1 MAHGFLNPTDLR
13 RERNF
18 TGAIVSGIG
27 KRIGKASDMA
37 RKERAY
43 ASKKAKDQD
52 TTLKDEGMGGR
63 GYFFQRALG
72 STFGGD
78 RVARTRGRFESDP
91 PDGRDPSKTQQGRF
105 RGGFNYDFS
114 TGGALARVT
123 SPEESP
129 IDPVNVSVMDDDPSS
144 GGAPALSPGFVSLG
158 GAVQNA
164 LSAGSDVI
172 NPEIL
177 PPEPGPGLGGGSVAG
192 SLGQSAIDVNAT
204 EIKDVVRAL
213 KFVELKIDSS
223 AQQTVSAIQSSSA
236 TNADGLRR
244 LGSLNAA
251 LAKQQM
257 QHQTQMLQQQMMLQ
271 QQLADRQQ
279 AQLEASKTF
288 GRDTSDAISPED
300 GPQDEEKKGG
310 GLGGLLKGLLG
321 PLGGLGNMLG
331 GGLDLM
337 GGRYMRRSPGAGR
350 QVGARR
356 RLAGMRAGR
365 ARRGVGGLL
374 GRGKGLIGRG
384 LGRVAGKGALKGLGK
399 GLGKAALK
407 KIPVAGL
414 LAGALFAGQ
423 RAMAGDWAGAGLE
436 LASGGASL
444 VPGFGT
450 AASVGLDAALMAR
463 DMSMPQMAAGG
474 ITDGPKS
481 GYPVMKHGKELT
493 FSAEGPEAK
502 KIFKAMGGGYLD
514 AQLERKKDVA
524 EIGVAANSKGTPGGS
539 GRAWWDFL
547 GWAGTGNNNEPKWKE
562 AAEQSAANLSG
573 MSWNMGGGVNTTPA
587 SDAAA
592 PSTRSPNRFQRRSRG
607 ENAGMGRAVFGETGR
622 VFNAAG
628 YVHGHFQ
635 TTDGTKQDVVNDVLP
650 VIKQLLASGV
660 TDVSISSGDTFKKD
674 MDDAQIRALIEKGMS
689 QHTHSGDGRSVDIF
703 VPKGTPVPFPLTD
716 VRTAGGREGR
726 SGVLPG
732 SGKVWVG
739 HLTPDSKGGMNPSAT
754 QEPSVEPAA
763 ETPSVTPVSAVPST
777 TPDPLA
783 ASAAVQQSSANGGNI
798 QLAAMMSSF
807 QQSMNALQQSQA
819 MQPQSPGMAFSLA
832 STGLGGTGTAPY
844 LNTLGIQSLK

>member
-13 RERNF
+13 KERNF

-43 ASKKAKDQD
+43 ASKKAKEQD

-63 GYFFQRALG
+63 GYFFKRALG

-78 RVARTRGRFESDP
+78 RVARTRGRFETDP
-91 PDGRDPSKTQQGRF
+91 PEGRDPSKTQQGRF

-129 IDPVNVSVMDDDPSS
+129 IDPVDVSVMDDDPSG
-144 GGAPALSPGFVSLG
+144 GGAPALSPGFISLG

-223 AQQTVSAIQSSSA
+223 AQQTVSAIQSSAA

-244 LGSLNAA
+244 LGSLNSA

-288 GRDTSDAISPED
+288 GRDASDAISPEG
-300 GPQDEEKKGG
+300 GPQDEANKGG
-310 GLGGLLKGLLG
+310 GLGGLLKGLLS
-321 PLGGLGNMLG
+321 GGG
-331 GGLDLM
+331 GGLLRAGA
-337 GGRYMRRSPGAGR
+337 GGLLRGAGR
-350 QVGARR
+350 GIR
-356 RLAGMRAGR
+356 
-365 ARRGVGGLL
+365 GGL
-374 GRGKGLIGRG
+374 RTGKGVFSKG
-384 LGRVAGKGALKGLGK
+384 LGRVGQRAALAIGGKGLAKGVGK

-407 KIPVAGL
+407 KIPAIGL

-423 RAMAGDWAGAGLE
+423 RAMAGDLTGAGLE

-444 VPGFGT
+444 IPGLGT
-450 AASVGLDAALMAR
+450 AASVGIDAALMAR
-463 DMSMPQMAAGG
+463 DATMPQMAAGG
-474 ITDGPKS
+474 ITDGPQS

-547 GWAGTGNNNEPKWKE
+547 GWAGTGNNNEPKWKD
-562 AAEQSAANLSG
+562 AAETSAANLSA

-587 SDAAA
+587 SNAAA
-592 PSTRSPNRFQRRSRG
+592 PSTRSPNRFERRSRG
-607 ENAGMGRAVFGETGR
+607 ENKNAGMGRAVFGETGR
-622 VFNAAG
+622 VFNKAG

-635 TTDGTKQDVVNDVLP
+635 TNDGTKQDVINDVLP

-716 VRTAGGREGR
+716 VRTAGGNEGR
-726 SGVLPG
+726 SGILPG

-763 ETPSVTPVSAVPST
+763 KTPSVTPVSAVPST

-783 ASAAVQQSSANGGNI
+783 ASAAVQQSSANGGNT
-798 QLAAMMSSF
+798 QLAAIMSSL
-807 QQSMNALQQSQA
+807 QQSMSALQQHQQA

-832 STGLGGTGTAPY
+832 SPGFGGTGTAPY

>member
-13 RERNF
+13 KERNF

-37 RKERAY
+37 RRERAY
-43 ASKKAKDQD
+43 ASKKAEENNTSLEEAGVGK
-52 TTLKDEGMGGR
+52 
-63 GYFFQRALG
+63 GYFFKRALG

-91 PDGRDPSKTQQGRF
+91 PAGRDPTKNQAGRF
-105 RGGFNYDFS
+105 RGGFDYNYS
-114 TGGALARVT
+114 QEIPTTPITGGALSTFA
-123 SPEESP
+123 SSEQSP
-129 IDPVNVSVMDDDPSS
+129 IEPVSVSVDET
-144 GGAPALSPGFVSLG
+144 PALSPGFVSLG
-158 GAVQNA
+158 GALEKTSNLLA
-164 LSAGSDVI
+164 PAGAID
-172 NPEIL
+172 PEIL
-177 PPEPGPGLGGGSVAG
+177 PPEPGPGLGGGSSMGA
-192 SLGQSAIDVNAT
+192 LQSGAIDVNAT
-204 EIKDVVRAL
+204 EISDIVKAL
-213 KFVELKIDSS
+213 KFVELRITQSS
-223 AQQTVSAIQSSSA
+223 QDTVQAIQSSSA
-236 TNADGLRR
+236 ITSQGFSR
-244 LGSLNAA
+244 LGQLNAA
-251 LAKQQM
+251 LAEKQISNQI
-257 QHQTQMLQQQMMLQ
+257 QLFERQKDEQQK
-271 QQLADRQQ
+271 LADRQQ
-279 AQLEASKTF
+279 ANLLAAQTNFDDQSGQLDPTKLGKA
-288 GRDTSDAISPED
+288 
-300 GPQDEEKKGG
+300 KGFG
-310 GLGGLLKGLLG
+310 GLGGGLMSLLGGRGGLL
-321 PLGGLGNMLG
+321 
-331 GGLDLM
+331 
-337 GGRYMRRSPGAGR
+337 RGAGR
-350 QVGARR
+350 GIGGA
-356 RLAGMRAGR
+356 LKT
-365 ARRGVGGLL
+365 
-374 GRGKGLIGRG
+374 GKGVFGRG
-384 LGRVAGKGALKGLGK
+384 LGRVGQRTALAIGGKGLAKGVGK

-407 KIPVAGL
+407 KLPLGIGL

-423 RAMAGDWAGAGLE
+423 RAMAGDLTGAGLE
-436 LASGGASL
+436 LASGGASII
-444 VPGFGT
+444 PGLGT
-450 AASVGLDAALMAR
+450 AASVGIDAALMAR
-463 DMSMPQMAAGG
+463 DATMPQMAAGG
-474 ITDGPKS
+474 ITDGPQS

-547 GWAGTGNNNEPKWKE
+547 GWAGTGNNNEPKWKD
-562 AAEQSAANLSG
+562 AAETSAANLSA

-587 SDAAA
+587 SNAAA
-592 PSTRSPNRFQRRSRG
+592 PSTRSPNRFERRSRG
-607 ENAGMGRAVFGETGR
+607 ENKNAGMGRAVFGETGR
-622 VFNAAG
+622 VFNKAG

-635 TTDGTKQDVVNDVLP
+635 TNDGTKQDVINDVLP

-716 VRTAGGREGR
+716 VRTAGGNEGR
-726 SGVLPG
+726 SGILPG

-763 ETPSVTPVSAVPST
+763 KTPSVTPVSAVPST

-783 ASAAVQQSSANGGNI
+783 ASAAVQQSSANGGNT
-798 QLAAMMSSF
+798 QLAAIMSSL
-807 QQSMNALQQSQA
+807 QQSMSALQQHQQA

-832 STGLGGTGTAPY
+832 SPGFGGTGTAPY